1 MTRGLGKCTASRI
14 GYGSRLACKMTSAAV
29 LFALAAS
36 KSASV
41 ENCELVISISG
52 ARATTSRNYLRLGCA
67 RAWECDPLVP
77 HVVVHLRRYQF
88 AHGAALLGM
97 KQDGMEPEAR

>member
-1 MTRGLGKCTASRI
+1 M
-14 GYGSRLACKMTSAAV
+14 
-29 LFALAAS
+29 
-36 KSASV
+36 
-41 ENCELVISISG
+41 
-52 ARATTSRNYLRLGCA
+52 
-67 RAWECDPLVP
+67 P